1 MDLLEEYIKS
11 GRIKLN
17 TNKYHEAYTVH
28 DPCNYVR
35 KSVMLYHDSP
45 NNAEKTRWIS
55 QQCIDPSHYREMI
68 DDPLNNLCCGAG
80 GGAWA
85 MPYDE
90 ERLAY
95 GSMKAAQIKAT
106 GAELVIAPCHNCR
119 DQIMKGLG
127 RNIRRARWIW
137 ATTRR
142 PCTSGNWW
150 PTAWITSPGAKRS
163 RPRPTP
169 RGTPSSSGTAS
180 SWKKRNK
187 PAA

>member
-17 TNKYHEAYTVH
+17 THKYHEAFTVH

-35 KSVMLYHDSP
+35 KSVMLYGDNP
-45 NNAEKTRWIS
+45 NNGEKTRWIA
-55 QQCIDPSHYREMI
+55 QQCIDPSLYREMI

-95 GSMKAAQIKAT
+95 GKMKADQIKAT
-106 GAELVIAPCHNCR
+106 GAEIVIAPCHNCR

-127 RNIRRARWIW
+127 GEHKEGHAWTW

-150 PTAWITSPGAKRS
+150 PTAWITSPGARKRS
-163 RPRPTP
+163 RRPTP
-169 RGTPSSSGTAS
+169 PGTPSSSGTAS

-187 PAA
+187 A